1 MKKAVNVAIGRY
13 IVANKAYNH
22 YCLVCNHKDED
33 IKHFLSA
40 YIRSLY
46 HVPREC
52 DQAKKGLKIFSLF
65 TGNAFE
71 KL

>member
-40 YIRSLY
+40 YTR
-46 HVPREC
+46 VPEVYIMF
-52 DQAKKGLKIFSLF
+52 LE
-65 TGNAFE
+65 NAT
-71 KL
+71 KQRKV